1 MSNDWKKDRAESA
14 IKEGTDKI
22 MKAAQALAKKE
33 EPLFKDQI
41 ERAKEVLATVELPN
55 WESLE
60 NQNLDAPLTSWDDE
74 LGEPKPFE
82 ICLGVGLNQFFPEY
96 VTINLTEDE
105 SNDA

>member
-1 MSNDWKKDRAESA
+1 MSKDWKKDRTEAA

-22 MKAAQALAKKE
+22 MKAAQKLSERE
-33 EPLFKDQI
+33 EPLFKDKI
-41 ERAKEVLATVELPN
+41 ERANEVLATVELPN

-60 NQNLDAPLTSWDDE
+60 NQNLDESLISWEDE

-82 ICLGVGLNQFFPEY
+82 ICLGVGLNQFFPDY

-105 SNDA
+105 SNNA